1 MWFICLNVCLIK
13 IFFTKSFK
21 EYKQVYNRYEGIKLI
36 KEDIVELESSKTS
49 TQNTIT
55 KLEEEL
61 IKLED
66 FATVIDYNLTDYMN
80 NNSFLLINLETKIE
94 G

>member
-1 MWFICLNVCLIK
+1 MWFICLNFCLIK